1 MFLIF
6 VDIYININYLLKL
19 CIYNFKFVFNMK
31 KVYWGGVGGSIIMKL
46 SWFLNK
52 YLRLLEN

>member
-19 CIYNFKFVFNMK
+19 CIYNFIVFNMK
-31 KVYWGGVGGSIIMKL
+31 KVYQGGVGWNIKMKL
-46 SWFLNK
+46 REFLNK
-52 YLRLLEN
+52 YLRLFEN